1 METLQKNKLLEKT
14 LKLSQPLALESNV
27 LLPEVEIAYTTF
39 GSLNKRKD
47 NVVWVCHALTANS
60 NPAEWWPGLV
70 GERSFIDPD
79 RYYIICANMLGSCYG
94 TTGPDSTNPQS
105 GATYGRDF
113 PLITIRDMVQ
123 LHRALSQHLGI
134 TKIHLA
140 IGGSMGGQQVL
151 EWAVSDPRFIENV
164 CVVATNASHSPWGI
178 AFNEA
183 QRMALDSDPSPDK
196 QKGIEAAR
204 AIAMLSYRN
213 YLTYELTQSETEEKI
228 DDFRAS
234 SYQRYQGE
242 KLRKRFSADSYYI
255 LSKAMDAHH
264 LGRNRGGII
273 SALSEIKANLL
284 AIGISSDVLFPSSE
298 QRFIAEN
305 VTNGVFHEINS
316 DYGHDGF
323 LIETGQVTKIL
334 KSFLKEN

>member
-70 GERSFIDPD
+70 GEGSFIDPD

-94 TTGPDSTNPQS
+94 TTGPDSTNPES

-113 PLITIRDMVQ
+113 PLVTIRDMVQ

-134 TKIHLA
+134 TRIHLA

-151 EWAVSDPRFIENV
+151 EWAVSDPEFIENV

-228 DDFRAS
+228 DDFKAS

-242 KLRKRFSADSYYI
+242 KLRKRFSAESYHI

-273 SALSEIKANLL
+273 NALGRIKANLL

>member
-70 GERSFIDPD
+70 GEGSFIDPD
-79 RYYIICANMLGSCYG
+79 RHYVVCANMLGSCYG
-94 TTGPDSTNPQS
+94 TTGPDSTNPES
-105 GATYGRDF
+105 GTNYGRDF
-113 PLITIRDMVQ
+113 PLVTIRDMVQ

-134 TKIHLA
+134 TRIHLA

-151 EWAVSDPRFIENV
+151 EWAVSDPEFIENL
-164 CVVATNASHSPWGI
+164 CVVATNANHSPWGI

-273 SALSEIKANLL
+273 RALSKIKANLL
-284 AIGISSDVLFPSSE
+284 AIGISSDVLFPPSE

-305 VTNGVFHEINS
+305 VTNGVFHEISS